1 MSNVSSTAPPVTF
14 APPVSTHPFGGFSRP
29 WVTAIVLFGLEVE
42 GDAPVYLEIRFE
54 DYQALQ
60 IEGDHLML
68 TLEETMKCAEAE
80 YGIVPS
86 DWRAMSQHEIDRIP
100 FS

>member
-1 MSNVSSTAPPVTF
+1 M
-14 APPVSTHPFGGFSRP
+14 
-29 WVTAIVLFGLEVE
+29 LFGLEVE

>member
-1 MSNVSSTAPPVTF
+1 
-14 APPVSTHPFGGFSRP
+14 
-29 WVTAIVLFGLEVE
+29 
-42 GDAPVYLEIRFE
+42 
-54 DYQALQ
+54 
-60 IEGDHLML
+60 ML
-68 TLEETMKCAEAE
+68 TLEEAMKCAEAE